1 MTIPTRLVVLKLTTT
16 HLAFT
21 VQAVTP
27 LALDEFSGASLR
39 GNFFNAVWRRFCTN
53 KSAPS
58 CAACPIHNSCPV
70 SSLVAPLREESPRGQ
85 DIPRPYV
92 IIPPQEGGRYYR
104 VGEQFFFGMTLI
116 GSIVELLPYILLSA
130 TQLEEEGLG
139 RRLDEN
145 NGQRG
150 RFQIVRVECYH
161 PFTRQRQVIY
171 EKGDLLVQVPIITVQ
186 PEEHAARAATLNPER
201 ITLRFVTPLRLVERE
216 HIVKCAS
223 FSPLVQRL
231 LERYL
236 ALEHYYGNQELT
248 IDREEKNAWLCQ
260 ADAIHC
266 SDDQTRWQDLR
277 SYSNRQKRA
286 TPIGGLIGTAT
297 FEGDLAPFLRL
308 LVIGELIHV
317 GKNVVKGD
325 GQYTI
330 AE

>member
-1 MTIPTRLVVLKLTTT
+1 MPSIIRSDSLITT

-27 LALDEFSGASLR
+27 LQLDEFSGASLR

-53 KSAPS
+53 KSSPS
-58 CAACPIHNSCPV
+58 CAACPIHDSCPV
-70 SSLVAPLREESPRGQ
+70 SALVAPLREESARGQ

-92 IIPPQEGGRYYR
+92 IIPPQEGERYYQ
-104 VGEQFFFGMTLI
+104 VGEQFSFGMTLI

-130 TQLEEEGLG
+130 AQLEEEGLG

-145 NGQRG
+145 LGQRG
-150 RFQIVRVECYH
+150 RFQIVHVECYH
-161 PFTRQRQVIY
+161 PFTQQRQVIY
-171 EKGDLLVQVPIITVQ
+171 EKGDLLVAVPIIPVQ

-216 HIVKCAS
+216 HIVKHAR

-236 ALEHYYGNQELT
+236 ALEQYYGNQELT
-248 IDREEKNAWLCQ
+248 IEREEKNAWLRL
-260 ADAIHC
+260 ADAIQC
-266 SDDQTRWQDLR
+266 SEDQTRWQDLK

-286 TPIGGLIGTAT
+286 TPIGGLLGTAT
-297 FEGDLAPFLRL
+297 FEGDLTPFLHL

-317 GKNVVKGD
+317 GKSVVKGD
-325 GQYTI
+325 GQYKI
-330 AE
+330 VE

>member
-1 MTIPTRLVVLKLTTT
+1 MSISTCLGILQLTTT

-27 LALDEFSGASLR
+27 LELDEFSGASLR

-53 KSAPS
+53 KSVPV
-58 CAACPIHNSCPV
+58 CAACPIHESCPV
-70 SSLVAPLREESPRGQ
+70 SALVAPLREENARGQ

-92 IIPPQEGGRYYR
+92 IIPPQERGRYYR
-104 VGEQFFFGMTLI
+104 VGERFSFGMTLI

-130 TQLEEEGLG
+130 RQLEEEGLG

-145 NGQRG
+145 HGQRG
-150 RFQIVRVECYH
+150 RFQVVRVECYH
-161 PFTRQRQVIY
+161 PFTQQRQVIY

-186 PEEHAARAATLNPER
+186 SEEHAERAATLNAER

-216 HIVKCAS
+216 HIVKHAS

-236 ALEHYYGNQELT
+236 ALEQYYGNQAVT
-248 IDREEKNAWLCQ
+248 IEQEEKIAWLRL
-260 ADAIHC
+260 ADAIVC
-266 SDDQTRWQDLR
+266 SEDQTYWQELK
-277 SYSNRQKRA
+277 SYSNRQKRS
-286 TPIGGLIGTAT
+286 TPIGGLLGTAT
-297 FEGDLAPFLRL
+297 FEGDLTPFLQL
-308 LVIGELIHV
+308 LVAGELIHV

-325 GQYTI
+325 GQYHI
-330 AE
+330 VE